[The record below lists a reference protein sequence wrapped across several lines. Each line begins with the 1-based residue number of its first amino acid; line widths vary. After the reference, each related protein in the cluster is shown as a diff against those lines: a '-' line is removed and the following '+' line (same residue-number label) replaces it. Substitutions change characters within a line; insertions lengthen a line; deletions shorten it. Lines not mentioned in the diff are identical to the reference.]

1 MSTRRFFRELA
12 VFLGVVGGTVIGYCA
27 GADFSDELHGVCAFS
42 GMAIGGAIV
51 DLCLHQRG
59 G

>member
-12 VFLGVVGGTVIGYCA
+12 VFLGVAGGALIGYCA
-27 GADFSDELHGVCAFS
+27 GAELSNELHIACAFS
-42 GMAIGGAIV
+42 GMSIGGAIV